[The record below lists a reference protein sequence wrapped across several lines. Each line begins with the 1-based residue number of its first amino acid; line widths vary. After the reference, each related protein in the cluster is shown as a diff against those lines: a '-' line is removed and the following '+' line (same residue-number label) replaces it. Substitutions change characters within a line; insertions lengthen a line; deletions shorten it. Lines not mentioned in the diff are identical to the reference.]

1 MAGTKGRS
9 GRPVTTH
16 DEIAA
21 VARRLFD
28 EKGYAETSVSD
39 IAAEVGIARRTFFAY
54 FASKSDA
61 FWWPHEQELRDVARA
76 LAEAPVD
83 GAHPLQQVIDLALRV
98 PSSRTSSKEAA
109 RRRHMMIEQN
119 PELHV
124 GAQRLD
130 RKWVALI
137 AEHVREQIDVTD
149 ADLLPDILGA
159 ALLGIAQTLVQ
170 RWAFGDDERPL
181 DQLFDDNIATLRR
194 AFEKAVTENLLR

>member
-137 AEHVREQIDVTD
+137 AEHVRERIDVTD

-194 AFEKAVTENLLR
+194 AFEKAVTEDLLR